1 MVARNENLFRY
12 LNISIIY
19 IENGISKRGL
29 FFLLQ
34 PLNKNKRVE
43 QNVFDFISIRNCYH
57 KYLAG
62 GPKALLGDDRVKIS
76 TLVDVTAEILIYAL
90 NEFYL

>member
-1 MVARNENLFRY
+1 MFLNNLSTVARNENLFRY

-43 QNVFDFISIRNCYH
+43 QNVFLLASGNILNLQCSSSLKDPAVFFQTFIRRN
-57 KYLAG
+57 
-62 GPKALLGDDRVKIS
+62 I
-76 TLVDVTAEILIYAL
+76 
-90 NEFYL
+90 

>member
-19 IENGISKRGL
+19 IENRISKRGL

-34 PLNKNKRVE
+34 RLNKNKRVE
-43 QNVFDFISIRNCYH
+43 QNVFYFISIRHCYH

-62 GPKALLGDDRVKIS
+62 VSKALLGDDRVKIS
-76 TLVDVTAEILIYAL
+76 TLVDVTAEIFIYAL